1 MLDQLIDLM
10 SCPKCASNLDHKGDQ
25 ILCSAC
31 GAEFPIHDNMPLMAV
46 HGTAE
51 TWQAEPQADSSSD
64 YQRQYQDLDAAARYN
79 RSYRDKL
86 TKRWST
92 NRELG
97 LLARMQSGQ
106 PKCRT
111 LLNIP
116 SGGGRLSD
124 TIAVRTE
131 LLIEA
136 DIAIGQLRY
145 ARQQN
150 GNKTDRIW
158 MTASGFHIPFKNNSI
173 DGVICCRLCHHLPTA
188 TERERLL
195 AELLR
200 VARRYVIMTFFDFHS
215 PKNYLRRARRPV
227 NRKAPKLTMT
237 RNQVAELAQRHGAEL
252 VAEPA
257 LAYLFSGHHY
267 ALMVKREPTG
277 PAC

>member
-1 MLDQLIDLM
+1 
-10 SCPKCASNLDHKGDQ
+10 
-25 ILCSAC
+25 
-31 GAEFPIHDNMPLMAV
+31 MAV
-46 HGTAE
+46 HGNAE
-51 TWQAEPQADSSSD
+51 TWQAEQQADSSSD
-64 YQRQYQDLDAAARYN
+64 YQHQYQDLDAAAQYN
-79 RSYRDKL
+79 RAYQNKP

-92 NRELG
+92 IREIG
-97 LLARMQSGQ
+97 LLARLQSGQ

-124 TIAVRTE
+124 TIAAGTE

-150 GNKTDRIW
+150 ENKADRLW

-200 VARRYVIMTFFDFHS
+200 VARRYVIMTFFDYHS
-215 PKNYLRRARRPV
+215 PKNYLRRARRPF
-227 NRKAPKLTMT
+227 NRKTPKLTMT
-237 RNQVAELAQRHGAEL
+237 RNRVAELAQRHGAEL
-252 VAEPA
+252 VAAPA
-257 LAYLFSGHHY
+257 LAYPFSGHRY
-267 ALMVKREPTG
+267 ALMVKREPTE
-277 PAC
+277 PVC